1 MEYYHIH
8 RVNRFKCNKVKVEI
22 WGKSLNNILTTVED
36 IRIKSDNLSLVSL
49 VVYINIRMLVIMY
62 KLNLSRCRIS
72 IGRIGICT

>member
-1 MEYYHIH
+1 M
-8 RVNRFKCNKVKVEI
+8 KVEI

>member
-8 RVNRFKCNKVKVEI
+8 RVNCFKCNKVKVEI